1 MDEAQR
7 KALTTQARLAT
18 DRTQRKLFGRE
29 IACFRLFLV
38 LNQAMSFVCSFDAH
52 WEAQCPLD
60 VPLRTFVPAWGNRD
74 PMGQTHYSPDSI
86 ARSSRKRISSLLA
99 SEI

>member
-1 MDEAQR
+1 
-7 KALTTQARLAT
+7 
-18 DRTQRKLFGRE
+18 LFSA
-29 IACFRLFLV
+29 ILV

-60 VPLRTFVPAWGNRD
+60 VPLRTFVTAWGNRD

-99 SEI
+99 SEITKRTWPWLEVSA